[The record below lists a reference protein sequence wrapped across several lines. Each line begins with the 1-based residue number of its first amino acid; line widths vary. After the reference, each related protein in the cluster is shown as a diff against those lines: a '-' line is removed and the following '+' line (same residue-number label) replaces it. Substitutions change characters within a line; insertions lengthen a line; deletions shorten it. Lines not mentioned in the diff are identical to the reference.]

1 MQELKLLNPE
11 EEDTKFLFLLELLN
25 IFIIRLSIKR
35 LLFYYSINKELRS
48 IQLLNCLS
56 IHRKGL
62 NSIEPIMERFRKI
75 KAEGEIYDVAPFFS
89 HLSLVLAH
97 VYGDACRIKRE
108 RVVKDILKDSF
119 ELVSRTH
126 DQLPD
131 LVGYLPRDAIGRS
144 SSSEYSSAFSI
155 SLVNNI
161 LDYLV
166 YIIRKRAGPQDLMEI
181 SEKTQS
187 KDEAVE
193 KIRAL
198 YLELLGPLGINQ
210 LLRLKD
216 INLEST
222 IKQVGYF
229 WNMHILK
236 EEEAEEF
243 KGRLTNIFK
252 VPLEAEK

>member
-1 MQELKLLNPE
+1 MQELKLVNPE

-25 IFIIRLSIKR
+25 IFVIRLSIKR
-35 LLFYYSINKELRS
+35 VFFYYSINKELS
-48 IQLLNCLS
+48 STPLLNCLS
-56 IHRKGL
+56 VHRKGL
-62 NSIEPIMERFRKI
+62 NSIEPILERFRKTM
-75 KAEGEIYDVAPFFS
+75 AEGEIYEVAPFFS
-89 HLSLVLAH
+89 HLSMVLAH
-97 VYGDACRIKRE
+97 VYRDACRIKGE
-108 RVVKDILKDSF
+108 HVVKGILRDSF
-119 ELVSRTH
+119 GLVRRTH

-131 LVGYLPRDAIGRS
+131 LMGYLPQDAIGRS
-144 SSSEYSSAFSI
+144 SSYEFSSAFSI

-166 YIIRKRAGPQDLMEI
+166 YIIRKRARPQDLREV

-187 KDEAVE
+187 KEEAVE

-210 LLRLKD
+210 LHRLEG

-222 IKQVGYF
+222 TQQVDF
-229 WNMHILK
+229 FCNMHILNG
-236 EEEAEEF
+236 EEAEEF
-243 KGRLTNIFK
+243 KSRLTNIFR